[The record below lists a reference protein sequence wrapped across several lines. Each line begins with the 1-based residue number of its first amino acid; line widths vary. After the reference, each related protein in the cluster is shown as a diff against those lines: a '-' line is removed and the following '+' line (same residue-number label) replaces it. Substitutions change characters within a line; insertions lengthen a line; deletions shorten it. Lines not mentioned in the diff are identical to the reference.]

1 MFLIFLNKNS
11 IEHSIIHF
19 TVYNRLLYIT
29 ENFYDVTNIHRIG
42 KTRGLN
48 RFNVREKVFLYLFIY
63 IYIYI
68 YITYIVYIH
77 IYILYIYIYI
87 YIYIFRH

>member
-48 RFNVREKVFLYLFIY
+48 RYMLIERLYYGINETKQRELEQLVSCLRN
-63 IYIYI
+63 
-68 YITYIVYIH
+68 H
-77 IYILYIYIYI
+77 SAN
-87 YIYIFRH
+87 